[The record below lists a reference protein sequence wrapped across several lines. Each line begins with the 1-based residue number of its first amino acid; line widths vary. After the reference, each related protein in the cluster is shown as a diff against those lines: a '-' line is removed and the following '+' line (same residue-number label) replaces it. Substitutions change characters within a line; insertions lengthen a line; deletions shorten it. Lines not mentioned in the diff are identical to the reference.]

1 MKHLTAEE
9 LRAAQVNQP
18 EMTEFI
24 QVYNSILF
32 NNINEQRQATLFRV
46 DGLQLDTISKLK
58 DLGYGVHR
66 YTIQQTIKHNEK
78 EHSFQHANLYV
89 YIITW

>member
-1 MKHLTAEE
+1 MKEPINAFQMS
-9 LRAAQVNQP
+9 LRHSTK
-18 EMTEFI
+18 TEFE
-24 QVYNSILF
+24 QVYGAMMFHNV
-32 NNINEQRQATLFRV
+32 NGQRQVTLFRV
-46 DGLQLDTISKLK
+46 DGLQLATISKLK

>member
-1 MKHLTAEE
+1 MNHLTAFE
-9 LRAAQVNQP
+9 LSAHQP
-18 EMTEFI
+18 VKTEF
-24 QVYNSILF
+24 QQTYDSIMF
-32 NNINEQRQATLFRV
+32 NAVNEQRQATLFRV

>member
-1 MKHLTAEE
+1 MKEPMNAFQMS
-9 LRAAQVNQP
+9 LRHSTK
-18 EMTEFI
+18 TEFE
-24 QVYNSILF
+24 QVYGAMMFHNV
-32 NNINEQRQATLFRV
+32 NGQRQVTLFRV
-46 DGLQLDTISKLK
+46 DGLQLDTISRLK
-58 DLGYGVHR
+58 DLGYVVHR